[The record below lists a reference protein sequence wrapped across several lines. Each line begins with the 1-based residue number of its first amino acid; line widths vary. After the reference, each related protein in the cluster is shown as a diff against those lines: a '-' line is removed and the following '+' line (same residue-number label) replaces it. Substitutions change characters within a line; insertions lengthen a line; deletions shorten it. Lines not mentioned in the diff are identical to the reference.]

1 MIWPTP
7 LESFKNLSD
16 VEIFLK
22 HTLLEINDQMGDLEK
37 HIVSGD
43 NGVTYEWVTEQ
54 IDEKVT
60 HLEATI
66 DRLEEQIVELKKK
79 CEK

>member
-22 HTLLEINDQMGDLEK
+22 HTLLEINDQMDDLEK
-37 HIVSGD
+37 NIVSD
-43 NGVTYEWVTEQ
+43 NDGATYEWVNEQ
-54 IDEKVT
+54 LDESVSR
-60 HLEATI
+60 LEAI
-66 DRLEEQIVELKKK
+66 ISKLESRVKELERK
-79 CEK
+79 